1 MDFSNFSLA
10 LHWVISHGYLLLFL
24 VTLVEGPSITAIGA
38 FAAKLGYFN
47 IYLIFLIS
55 ILGNLIPD
63 IIYYAIGFWGR
74 IKVVDK
80 YSKHLGLSKERIEKI
95 EHLME
100 HHAGKTLVVVKLVPF
115 LAVPGLMIAGAAKMP
130 IKKYIFLSILIIIPS
145 SLAFLLVGYYAG
157 AAYGRL
163 SNYANYFIAGVIILF
178 IIISYI
184 WRKIS
189 VKLSSKIEKV

>member
-1 MDFSNFSLA
+1 MDFFNFSLA
-10 LHWVISHGYLLLFL
+10 LNWIISHGYLLMFL
-24 VTLVEGPSITAIGA
+24 ITLVEGPSITAVGA

-55 ILGNLIPD
+55 VLGNLIPD

-80 YSKHLGLSKERIEKI
+80 YGKHFGLSKERIEKI

-115 LAVPGLMIAGAAKMP
+115 LAVPGLMIAGAARMS
-130 IKKYIFLSILIIIPS
+130 IKKYIFVSTLIILAS
-145 SLAFLLVGYYAG
+145 SLAFLLLGYYAG
-157 AAYGRL
+157 AAYSRL
-163 SNYANYFIAGVIILF
+163 SNYANYFIVGVIVLF
-178 IIISYI
+178 IVISYI
-184 WRKIS
+184 WRKVS
-189 VKLSSKIEKV
+189 VKISGRIEKV